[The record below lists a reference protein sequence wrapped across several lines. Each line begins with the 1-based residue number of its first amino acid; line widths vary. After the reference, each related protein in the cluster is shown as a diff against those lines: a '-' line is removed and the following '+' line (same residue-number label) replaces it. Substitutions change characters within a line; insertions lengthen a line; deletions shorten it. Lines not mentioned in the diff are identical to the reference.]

1 MSSFNVKRRNL
12 TDTNAASITTPSGEP
27 LSSFGEIN
35 VSQLTP
41 TAQAD
46 FIYSINDRMFAS
58 GTFAGASVAVSGGL
72 ASAQSGVSIT
82 GSAVLRLRRNLKY
95 RPGMGSLMRATAIF
109 DTPVNL
115 NAQLLGI
122 GNTESGYYF
131 GYIGTSFSIV
141 HQQNGQ
147 AETRKLVVTTGGGTG
162 NVTVTLD
169 GYPVTVPI
177 TGGNDPATTAY
188 QLALY
193 DYTNVGAGW
202 RADAVSSSVYFVSGR
217 ANPYTGSY
225 SATGNSVVG
234 TFSVVQ
240 SGSAAN
246 STIIPQSSWNIDPIN
261 GTGPSGFNIDPQKG
275 NVYQIGFQYLGF
287 GNAFFAVENPLTGRM
302 TPVHMVQNANSRTT
316 PVLKNPQA
324 SVRLVSA
331 NYGSTTNVKPKT
343 ASMAAFTEGMIR
355 KLDPRFAISN
365 AFTGYN
371 SLTDTPVLALKANR
385 VFNDISC
392 FSEFDVLRIAAS
404 NESTAKTLTVSL
416 YKDAKIGGSVNFKYT
431 DSNNSAVCYAL
442 LTAGTNTVD
451 LTGKTPFLT
460 FNIGANN
467 AQTINIGEE
476 ELVFNVGEIVVIT
489 IHTSGPVSGE
499 IGVNWFEQQ

>member
-1 MSSFNVKRRNL
+1 MSSFNIKRRAL
-12 TDTNAASITTPSGEP
+12 VDTNQAGISTADGSP
-27 LSSFGEIN
+27 LSSFGEVN
-35 VSQLTP
+35 VSQLSP

-46 FIYSINDRMFAS
+46 FIYSLNDRMFAS
-58 GTFAGASVAVSGGL
+58 GTFAGASVSVSGGFGI
-72 ASAQSGVSIT
+72 AESGTNIT
-82 GSAVLRLRRNLKY
+82 GSSVLRLRRNLKY
-95 RPGMGSLMRATAIF
+95 RPGMGSLMRATALF
-109 DTPVNL
+109 DTPVAL
-115 NAQLLGI
+115 NSQLLGI

-131 GYIGTSFSIV
+131 GYVGTSFGIV
-141 HQQNGQ
+141 HQESGQ
-147 AETRKLVVTTGGGTG
+147 AEIRKLTITTGGGTG

-169 GYPVTVPI
+169 GTAVTVPI

-193 DYTNVGAGW
+193 DYTSVGAGW
-202 RADAVSSSVYFVSGR
+202 RADAVSSSVFFVSGR

-234 TFSVVQ
+234 TFSVVK

-246 STIIPQSSWNIDPIN
+246 STIIPQSSWNIDRCDGSGI
-261 GTGPSGFNIDPQKG
+261 SGFNINPQKG

-287 GNAFFAVENPLTGRM
+287 GNAFFAIENPLSGRGI
-302 TPVHMVQNANSRTT
+302 PVHMIQNTNARTT

-331 NYGSTTNVKPKT
+331 NFGSTTNVKPKT
-343 ASMAAFTEGMIR
+343 ASMAAFTEGMIK

-365 AFTGYN
+365 TFSYN
-371 SLTDTPVLALKANR
+371 SAVESPVLALKANR
-385 VFNDISC
+385 VYNDVSC
-392 FSEFDVLRIAAS
+392 FSEFDILRIAAS
-404 NESTAKTLTVSL
+404 NESTAKTLIVSL
-416 YKDAKIGGSVNFKYT
+416 YKDVRIGGAVNFKYT
-431 DSNNSAVCYAL
+431 DSNNSAVSYAL

-451 LTGKTPFLT
+451 VTGKIPFLT
-460 FNIGANN
+460 FAIGANS

-476 ELVFNVGEIVVIT
+476 ELVFNVGEIVVIS
-489 IHTSGPVSGE
+489 IHTSGPISGE

>member
-1 MSSFNVKRRNL
+1 MSSFNVKRRSLVDVNQAGIS
-12 TDTNAASITTPSGEP
+12 TADGSP
-27 LSSFGEIN
+27 LSSFGEVN
-35 VSQLTP
+35 VSQLSP

-46 FIYSINDRMFAS
+46 FIYSLNDRMFAS
-58 GTFAGASVAVSGGL
+58 GTFAGASVSVSGGFGI
-72 ASAQSGVSIT
+72 AQSGTNIT
-82 GSAVLRLRRNLKY
+82 GSSVLRLRRNLKY
-95 RPGMGSLMRATAIF
+95 RPGMGSLMRATALF
-109 DTPVNL
+109 DTPVDL
-115 NAQLLGI
+115 NSQLLGI

-131 GYIGTSFSIV
+131 GYVGTSFGIV
-141 HQQNGQ
+141 HQESGQ
-147 AETRKLVVTTGGGTG
+147 AEIRKLTITTGGGTG

-169 GYPVTVPI
+169 GTAVTVPI

-193 DYTNVGAGW
+193 DYTSVGAGW
-202 RADAVSSSVYFVSGR
+202 RADAVSSSVFFVSGR

-225 SATGNSVVG
+225 SATGNSVTG
-234 TFSVVQ
+234 AFSVVK

-246 STIIPQSSWNIDPIN
+246 STIVPQSSWNIDRCDGS
-261 GTGPSGFNIDPQKG
+261 GTSGFNINPQKG

-287 GNAFFAVENPLTGRM
+287 GNAFFAIENPLSGRVI
-302 TPVHMVQNANSRTT
+302 PVHMIQNANARTT

-331 NYGSTTNVKPKT
+331 NFGSTTSVKPKT
-343 ASMAAFTEGMIR
+343 ASMAAFTEGMVK

-365 AFTGYN
+365 TFSGYN
-371 SLTDTPVLALKANR
+371 STTDTPVLALKVNR
-385 VFNDISC
+385 VYNDVSC
-392 FSEFDVLRIAAS
+392 FSEFDILRIAAS

-416 YKDAKIGGSVNFKYT
+416 YKDARIGGAVNFKYT
-431 DSNNSAVCYAL
+431 DSNNSAVSYAL

-451 LTGKTPFLT
+451 VTGKIPFLT
-460 FNIGANN
+460 FAIGPNS

-476 ELVFNVGEIVVIT
+476 ELVFNVGEIIIIT
-489 IHTSGPVSGE
+489 VHTTGAVTGE

>member
-1 MSSFNVKRRNL
+1 MSSFNVKRRSL
-12 TDTNAASITTPSGEP
+12 VDTNAASITTANGEP
-27 LSSFGEIN
+27 LTTFGELA
-35 VSQLTP
+35 VAQLTP

-46 FIYSINDRMFAS
+46 FIYGINDRMFAS

-72 ASAQSGVSIT
+72 GIAQSGVNIT
-82 GSAVLRLRRNLKY
+82 GSAILKLRRNLKY

-115 NAQLLGI
+115 NAQLIGI

-131 GYIGTSFSIV
+131 GYTGTSFGIV
-141 HQQNGQ
+141 HQQSGQ
-147 AETRKLVVTTGGGTG
+147 AEIRKLVITTGGGTG

-169 GYPVTVPI
+169 GTAVTVPI
-177 TGGNDPATTAY
+177 TGGNDQETTAY

-202 RADAVSSSVYFVSGR
+202 RADAISSSVYFVSGR

-246 STIIPQSSWNIDPIN
+246 SIIVPQSSWNIDTCN
-261 GTGPSGFNIDPQKG
+261 GTGLSGFNINPQKG

-287 GNAFFAVENPLTGRM
+287 GNAFFAIENPATGRM
-302 TPVHMVQNANSRTT
+302 IPVHMVQNANARTT

-324 SVRLVSA
+324 SVRLVSS
-331 NYGSTTNVKPKT
+331 NYGSTTNVKPKS
-343 ASMAAFTEGMIR
+343 ASMAAFTEGMMK
-355 KLDPRFAISN
+355 KLDPRFAIANS
-365 AFTGYN
+365 FTNYN
-371 SLTDTPVLALKANR
+371 STPDAPIIALKANR
-385 VFNDISC
+385 VYNDVSC
-392 FSEFDVLRIAAS
+392 FSEFDILRIAAS
-404 NESTAKTLTVSL
+404 NESASRTLTVSL
-416 YKDAKIGGSVNFKYT
+416 YKDAKIGGNVNFQYT
-431 DSNNSAVCYAL
+431 DSNNSAVSYAL
-442 LTAGTNTVD
+442 LTVGTNTVD
-451 LTGKTPFLT
+451 VTGKIPFLT
-460 FNIGANN
+460 FNIGAAS

-489 IHTSGPVSGE
+489 VHTTGPVSGE